1 VTIIKSDRVP
11 QGRKKTHFSTPSVAP
26 PGLLPFLAANPT
38 VETVGYFLSCLRHWN
53 RAVCFYILA
62 NPIRAGLIKESERW
76 PFCGAV
82 IPGYP
87 RLHPLDEDFWPKFWK
102 IFGQAR
108 QPEAGD
114 RKLPPRNQ
122 QKQG

>member
-1 VTIIKSDRVP
+1 
-11 QGRKKTHFSTPSVAP
+11 
-26 PGLLPFLAANPT
+26 
-38 VETVGYFLSCLRHWN
+38 
-53 RAVCFYILA
+53 
-62 NPIRAGLIKESERW
+62 
-76 PFCGAV
+76 
-82 IPGYP
+82 
-87 RLHPLDEDFWPKFWK
+87 LDEDFWPKFWK